1 MTARWYTFATP
12 VDVSTDDIVPAQ
24 AGQPGRII
32 TMSTSPNELKGAL
45 RGIIG
50 FGITPF
56 HSDFT
61 INPKALRQNA
71 SQLADTCDIVVA
83 LGNNGEIFSV
93 SPDEHKVVGRAVVE
107 EVHGR
112 KPVLVG
118 VGFCVPVACEL
129 AQAAEGYGADG
140 VLALP
145 PQYTNTTDDGLYE
158 YYRSVA
164 NATKLGVILFQT
176 PALNFSPALL
186 RRLAAVPNIVGLKDE
201 HGDMKQFI
209 RQWDAVG
216 DRMELLC
223 GVGEILAPSYYA
235 LGVKAFTSGIVN
247 FMPKTPLKILEHLRH
262 GELEKAARVVE
273 KEAIAIY
280 DLRAKRPGYVVTVIK
295 EAMNLCGMNAG
306 PVRPPLAPM
315 AEADRSDLRS
325 VLEKLGL
332 MKSAAA

>member
-1 MTARWYTFATP
+1 
-12 VDVSTDDIVPAQ
+12 
-24 AGQPGRII
+24 
-32 TMSTSPNELKGAL
+32 MSTTPNELRTAL
-45 RGIIG
+45 RGIVG
-50 FGITPF
+50 FGVTPF
-56 HSDFT
+56 HADLS
-61 INPKALRQNA
+61 INLEALRQNA
-71 SQLADTCDIVVA
+71 SQLAATCDVVVA

-93 SPDEHKVVGRAVVE
+93 SPEEHKVVGSAVVE
-107 EVHGR
+107 EVHRR

-129 AQAAEGYGADG
+129 AHAAEEYGADG

-158 YYRSVA
+158 YYRTIA
-164 NATKLGVILFQT
+164 NATKLGMVLFQT

-186 RRLAAVPNIVGLKDE
+186 RRLAAITNIVGLKDE
-201 HGDMKQFI
+201 HGDLKQFI

-223 GVGEILAPSYYA
+223 GVGEILAPSYFA

-247 FMPKTPLKILEHLRH
+247 FMPQTPLKILAHLRQ
-262 GELEKAARVVE
+262 GDLEKAARVVE
-273 KEAIAIY
+273 KEAIAVY
-280 DLRAKRPGYVVTVIK
+280 DLRARRPGYVVTVIK

-315 AEADRSDLRS
+315 VASDRRDLRS

-332 MKSAAA
+332 IKSAAA

>member
-1 MTARWYTFATP
+1 MGTAIASWPERECL
-12 VDVSTDDIVPAQ
+12 
-24 AGQPGRII
+24 
-32 TMSTSPNELKGAL
+32 MSRTPNELKSAL

-50 FGITPF
+50 FGVTPF
-56 HSDFT
+56 HADFS
-61 INPKALRQNA
+61 INPEALRQNA
-71 SQLADTCDIVVA
+71 SQLARTCDVVVA

-93 SPDEHKVVGRAVVE
+93 SPQEHKTVGNTVVA
-107 EVHGR
+107 EVRGR

-118 VGFCVPVACEL
+118 VGFCMAVACEL
-129 AQAAEGYGADG
+129 AQAAEAYGADG

-158 YYRSVA
+158 YYRAVA

-186 RRLAAVPNIVGLKDE
+186 RRLAALPNVVGLKDE

-223 GVGEILAPSYYA
+223 GVGEILAPSYFA

-247 FMPKTPLKILEHLRH
+247 FMPQTPLKILEHLRQ

-273 KEAIAIY
+273 KEAIAVY
-280 DLRAKRPGYVVTVIK
+280 DLRARRPGYVVTVIK

-306 PVRPPLAPM
+306 PVRPPLSPM
-315 AEADRSDLRS
+315 AEADRRELRA

-332 MKSAAA
+332 LKTATA